1 MNTAWHYGMV
11 FIGGGI
17 GSALRYGAGRVS
29 IATIGPGY
37 PAGTLFVNIVGCF
50 LMGALVALLAY
61 RDVGIDQSAKLFLT
75 TGMLG
80 GFTTFSAFAL
90 DAVALWERGNAL
102 TAGFYILV
110 SVIGSIAGLVAGL
123 AIARTA
129 VG

>member
-1 MNTAWHYGMV
+1 MNPAWHYGIV

-29 IATIGPGY
+29 IAVIGPDY
-37 PAGTLFVNIVGCF
+37 PAGTLFVNVVGCF

-61 RDVGIDQSAKLFLT
+61 RDIGIDQSVKLFLV

-90 DAVALWERGNAL
+90 DAVALWERGDAL
-102 TAGFYILV
+102 TAGSYVLV

-123 AIARTA
+123 AIVRTA
-129 VG
+129 VS

>member
-17 GSALRYGAGRVS
+17 GSALRYGAGRAS
-29 IATIGPGY
+29 IAIIGPNY
-37 PAGTLFVNIVGCF
+37 PAGTLFVNVVGCF

-61 RDVGIDQSAKLFLT
+61 RDVGIDQSVKLFLT

-90 DAVALWERGNAL
+90 DAVALWERGDTL
-102 TAGFYILV
+102 TAGSYVLA

-123 AIARTA
+123 AIVRTA